1 MKKILFILFAFFL
14 FFASNVFADDVTL
27 TTYYPA
33 PFGMY
38 QEMRVMGKLGVG
50 TTDPEYE
57 LEVVHDFANPVAS
70 RRGIASAG
78 YGDVA
83 TSPLVELKKARGTLA
98 SPSAVS
104 SSDRMFFRVAPYD
117 GTAFL
122 HPAYV
127 GFVVNGNVSPGV
139 VPTDFVVGTSDG
151 TGAGFNGLERMRIL
165 STGNVGIGT
174 ASPASLVDVSAGTS
188 GDAELILESDTD
200 NNDEDDNPYIT
211 FRQDGN
217 FVKAFIGLE
226 GNAGARATGTLQNAL
241 VLGSEDIYSA
251 LQLVT
256 HDVARMTVETG
267 GDVGIG
273 TTSPK
278 ARLHVRE
285 EGTVG
290 VDEIAR
296 FGSYNSDLPSVI
308 IGSESSAPGLGY
320 LSLYRAEVS
329 LPKVRITA
337 SDTVSTYFNSGNVGI
352 GTTNPSASLQVAG
365 DIKQGSD
372 FVLDDSNRSG
382 ISVYI
387 NDKGCDGSV
396 GTSALTTMQ
405 SNATSCPGA
414 AATCTGTGNCS
425 QLYESDCLNM
435 DDCHWVPHNGGEC
448 TGGVYN
454 CSSQSVP
461 PQSNC
466 LSMCTY
472 TPIGSL
478 SNTFLGVLID

>member
-1 MKKILFILFAFFL
+1 MKRISSVLFVIFFL
-14 FFASNVFADDVTL
+14 FLSNVFADDVTL

-38 QEMRVMGKLGVG
+38 EEMRVMGKLGVG
-50 TTDPEYE
+50 TTDP
-57 LEVVHDFANPVAS
+57 AS
-70 RRGIASAG
+70 KVDIDTGSNLSGLRLRGEGENAEIGDIYMGSEGQMIFSTKNGTDSSRYIDLRPEDNA
-78 YGDVA
+78 YGVIIR
-83 TSPLVELKKARGTLA
+83 E
-98 SPSAVS
+98 
-104 SSDRMFFRVAPYD
+104 
-117 GTAFL
+117 
-122 HPAYV
+122 
-127 GFVVNGNVSPGV
+127 
-139 VPTDFVVGTSDG
+139 SDG
-151 TGAGFNGLERMRIL
+151 T
-165 STGNVGIGT
+165 STTPYANLYVVDAVDDYFSINVNSVT
-174 ASPASLVDVSAGTS
+174 D
-188 GDAELILESDTD
+188 GDALVVAAS
-200 NNDEDDNPYIT
+200 NNI
-211 FRQDGN
+211 
-217 FVKAFIGLE
+217 
-226 GNAGARATGTLQNAL
+226 
-241 VLGSEDIYSA
+241 
-251 LQLVT
+251 
-256 HDVARMTVETG
+256 
-267 GDVGIG
+267 GIG